1 MVVCNS
7 KNDYEILHSLR
18 SHGWDRGIGKNKKN
32 LPTFNFINSGF
43 NVRPTDIVA
52 AIGLSQF
59 KRLNQFKKIRSDNKK
74 KIIEKI
80 FNSKKW
86 NNQLTFLNEV
96 KKLNPSWFGFPILI
110 NKKYSHK
117 KIKFLKYL
125 NKNGIETRPILSGN
139 FMNQKSVNIY
149 NLNPKNKFFKN
160 SQIIEDT
167 GFFIGLH
174 TKPINEKMLNKLTHH
189 LLMINEI

>member
-74 KIIEKI
+74 IIEKI

-139 FMNQKSVNIY
+139 FMNQRSVNIY
-149 NLNPKNKFFKN
+149 NLNPKISF
-160 SQIIEDT
+160 
-167 GFFIGLH
+167 
-174 TKPINEKMLNKLTHH
+174 
-189 LLMINEI
+189 